1 MKAQECVKMPVGLN
15 KWHLRHTCSRPMEWQ
30 KERTTVYVQLP
41 THTSTENLL
50 SVLCCTCNP
59 GKVVVLVLN
68 TFITTDLMALFDCY
82 RHPHLRHPWSQANQ
96 SNSAW
101 HMFQSSGVK
110 TRSVTALNVHV
121 LHISGFISYMNMTN
135 KKWTEEESSGKN
147 LSTAFSGEKKRKIGG
162 FDLQNVKCTKYNN

>member
-1 MKAQECVKMPVGLN
+1 MGLN
-15 KWHLRHTCSRPMEWQ
+15 KWHLRHACSRSMERQ
-30 KERTTVYVQLP
+30 KGEDNSVCVAAY
-41 THTSTENLL
+41 THKHRKT
-50 SVLCCTCNP
+50 SVLCSTSNP
-59 GKVVVLVLN
+59 GKVLVLIAN

-101 HMFQSSGVK
+101 HMFHPSGVS
-110 TRSVTALNVHV
+110 TRSVTGLNVHV

-147 LSTAFSGEKKRKIGG
+147 LSTAFSGEEKKKEKQEVLICRMWSITIKTEG
-162 FDLQNVKCTKYNN
+162 